1 MSNRVFK
8 AGPAV
13 DGVSELNLGYDT
25 LTPTIVFNGT
35 DHPTIYNGDIPADAH
50 NEGSAGPNF
59 VTSLILGTSCT
70 SIGDNAFKW
79 CNNLAMTNL
88 IIPDGVTSI
97 GVNAFT
103 DSPLITG
110 NIFIPD
116 SVTSIGTGSFNQL
129 GINGSI
135 TLSNNI
141 ESIGN
146 LTFYGNNT
154 ITGDLIIPDSV
165 KSIGSFAF
173 LNTGTAQSKL
183 QNELI
188 LGNSLESLGASA
200 FSGRGWSGNLDIPDT
215 LTPSSGNCF
224 GDNYFSSINI
234 NIPASGWATF
244 SNLTS
249 LKYVNVGTDHIS
261 GYDAAWRTTNGI
273 AASVEIRD
281 LNKFHITWND
291 SSGGFPKTV
300 LALFNNE
307 DLTAESV
314 RYEWLW
320 DSTGQ
325 TVTEGSTFLSP
336 KFLGVGDVKSEHWLQ
351 TTISDQTPRYTGL
364 TTIDLNGSGPLV
376 KSLDISQVRWPLKRI
391 ILEDVSNWIPEE
403 PLMKVKII
411 DGFKNF
417 TITNNPSLT
426 ELKFDLK
433 GGADIRDNSSA
444 DNGVIKISGMSALT
458 DISFSNPVEH
468 WEDRSYDVLEVN
480 TFEISNCNA
489 LTGTLDLRQITV
501 DVNPADTPT
510 AAPPTPL
517 TEFVTIRDPGNT
529 TDTTSFGDVSYAYQI
544 GKYAIRETD
553 IDAYNADPANA
564 GTLQITLTERGDD
577 KPATNVSWNE
587 AARYVNW
594 LNTRE
599 GEQGAYKFT
608 TNGVNDDIALW
619 SSAEAWQ
626 TDGENLFRHKD
637 AKYFLP
643 SEDEWYKAAYYKS
656 GGTNAGYW
664 LYPTGSDTD
673 PVPTAGSTITG
684 EAVYNQTTGQGPADV
699 DNAGGLSPYGTMGQG
714 GNTYEWCESA
724 FDGTNDS
731 TTESRAARGGDWD
744 DGAVSVPPAQNL
756 QSGVRAQY
764 PPGGESTSIGFR
776 VAKVYD
782 RFTSEFGMNLTDNTG
797 ITYLA
802 LGSGYNTKHTLNLRG
817 CTNLTGFYSF
827 DPKTLTIS
835 GVNDWSDCNFSGENL
850 LDISRF
856 VKGDPEK
863 EAYQNRAKLHGN
875 SVWDT
880 TGLTEETIENAL
892 ANNFIFAGATY
903 VIYRI
908 NCGGPLVTSIDNYMD
923 WEADNTINTTY
934 LTAASNNIF
943 TPGGTPTYT
952 FDSSVPASTPE
963 EVIHTERYD
972 EMTYNFPVSNGEYE
986 VRLYFAELFNGI
998 TSAGQRLFQVKINGV
1013 TKLLDFDRFAEAGS
1027 ILYKGITK
1035 SFNISTNNE
1044 LLTIEFINNVE
1055 NCAINAIE
1063 IIDLN

>member
-50 NEGSAGPNF
+50 NEGVSGPNF

-88 IIPDGVTSI
+88 IIPDSVTYI

-116 SVTSIGTGSFNQL
+116 SVTFIGTGSFNQL

-141 ESIGN
+141 ESIGPS
-146 LTFYGNNT
+146 TFYGNNT

-165 KSIGSFAF
+165 KNIGSFAF
-173 LNTGTAQSKL
+173 RNPALPGQSKL

-188 LGNSLESLGASA
+188 LGNSLESLGSNA
-200 FSGRGWSGNLDIPDT
+200 FAGRGWSGNLDIPDT
-215 LTPSSGNCF
+215 ITSLNVNCF
-224 GDNYFSSINI
+224 GENYFSSINI
-234 NIPASGWATF
+234 NIPAFGFGTF
-244 SNLTS
+244 NNLTS
-249 LKYVNVGTDHIS
+249 LKYINVGTDHIS
-261 GYDAAWRTTNGI
+261 GYDAAWRANNDI

-281 LNKFHITWND
+281 LNKFHITWN
-291 SSGGFPKTV
+291 SGGAP
-300 LALFNNE
+300 LAVIPLFNNE

-320 DSTGQ
+320 DSTGT
-325 TVTEGSTFLSP
+325 TVTEGSNLLSP
-336 KFLGVGDVKSEHWLQ
+336 KFLGAGDVISEHWLQ
-351 TTISDQTPRYTGL
+351 TTISDQTPSYTGL
-364 TTIDLNGSGPLV
+364 TTIDLNGSGAAV

-403 PLMKVKII
+403 PFMKVKII

-458 DISFSNPVEH
+458 DISFSNPVKH
-468 WEDRSYDVLEVN
+468 WEDKSYDGLEVN

-517 TEFVTIRDPGNT
+517 TEFVTIRDAGNAV
-529 TDTTSFGDVSYAYQI
+529 DAPQEPQNVGYGDVSYVYQI
-544 GKYAIRETD
+544 GRYTISEGD
-553 IDAYNADPANA
+553 IATYNAAPVNS
-564 GTLQITLTERGDD
+564 TRQITLDNRGTD
-577 KPATNVSWNE
+577 KPATISWNE
-587 AARYVNW
+587 AARYINW
-594 LNTRE
+594 LNIRE
-599 GEQGAYKFT
+599 GFQPAYKFDT
-608 TNGVNDDIALW
+608 GGVNDNISLW
-619 SSAEAWQ
+619 AVADSWTAG
-626 TDGENLFRHKD
+626 GENRYRHKYTT
-637 AKYFLP
+637 YFLP
-643 SEDEWYKAAYYKS
+643 SENEWYKAAYYDS
-656 GGTNAGYW
+656 QADVYYTYA
-664 LYPTGSDTD
+664 TGSDTL
-673 PVPTAGSTITG
+673 PTPTAGSTITG
-684 EAVYNQTTGQGPADV
+684 EAVYAQPGGQGPADV
-699 DNAGGLSPYGTMGQG
+699 NNAGGLSPYGTMGQG
-714 GNTYEWCESA
+714 GNVYEWIESA
-724 FDGTNDS
+724 LFSTLQGTNDPA
-731 TTESRAARGGDWD
+731 TEARGVRGGSW
-744 DGAVSVPPAQNL
+744 VSDPPN
-756 QSGVRAQY
+756 QSNFRSGNN
-764 PPGGESTSIGFR
+764 PDSEIFSNGFR

-797 ITYLA
+797 ITSLA

-817 CTNLTGFYSF
+817 CTNLTGFYPL

-835 GVNDWSDCNFSGENL
+835 GVNDWSDCNFSEGSL
-850 LDISRF
+850 LDISQF

-863 EAYQNRAKLHGN
+863 EAYQNRVKLHGN
-875 SVWDT
+875 PIWDDE
-880 TGLTEETIENAL
+880 LLDLATIENAL

-908 NCGGPLVTSIDNYMD
+908 NCGGPLATSIDNYMD

-952 FDSSVPASTPE
+952 FDSSVPTSTPE

>member
-50 NEGSAGPNF
+50 NEGVSGPNF

-88 IIPDGVTSI
+88 IIPDSVTYI

-116 SVTSIGTGSFNQL
+116 SVTFIGTGSFNQL

-141 ESIGN
+141 ESIGPS
-146 LTFYGNNT
+146 TFYGNNT

-165 KSIGSFAF
+165 KNIGSFAF
-173 LNTGTAQSKL
+173 RNPALPGQSKL

-188 LGNSLESLGASA
+188 LGNSLESLGSNA
-200 FSGRGWSGNLDIPDT
+200 FAGRGWSGNLDIPDT
-215 LTPSSGNCF
+215 ITSLNVNCF
-224 GDNYFSSINI
+224 GENYFSSINI
-234 NIPASGWATF
+234 NIPAVGIGTF
-244 SNLTS
+244 NNLTS
-249 LKYVNVGTDHIS
+249 LKYINVGTDHIS
-261 GYDAAWRTTNGI
+261 GYDAAWRANNDI

-281 LNKFHITWND
+281 LNKFHITWNW
-291 SSGGFPKTV
+291 GGAPLGV
-300 LALFNNE
+300 IPLFNNE

-325 TVTEGSTFLSP
+325 TVTEGSNLLSP
-336 KFLGVGDVKSEHWLQ
+336 KFLGAGDVISEHWLQ
-351 TTISDQTPRYTGL
+351 TTISDQTPSYTGL
-364 TTIDLNGSGPLV
+364 TTIDLNGSGAAV

-403 PLMKVKII
+403 PFMKVKII

-458 DISFSNPVEH
+458 DISFSNPVKH
-468 WEDRSYDVLEVN
+468 WEDKSYDGLEVN

-517 TEFVTIRDPGNT
+517 TEFVTIRDAGNAV
-529 TDTTSFGDVSYAYQI
+529 DAPQEPQNVGYGDVSYVYQI
-544 GKYAIRETD
+544 GRYTISEGD
-553 IDAYNADPANA
+553 IATYNAAPVNS
-564 GTLQITLTERGDD
+564 TRQITLDNRGTD
-577 KPATNVSWNE
+577 KPATISWNE
-587 AARYVNW
+587 AARYINW
-594 LNTRE
+594 LNIRE
-599 GEQGAYKFT
+599 GFQPAYKFDT
-608 TNGVNDDIALW
+608 GGVNDNISLW
-619 SSAEAWQ
+619 AVADSWTAG
-626 TDGENLFRHKD
+626 GENRYRHKYTT
-637 AKYFLP
+637 YFLP
-643 SEDEWYKAAYYKS
+643 SENEWYKAAYYDS
-656 GGTNAGYW
+656 QADVYYTYA
-664 LYPTGSDTD
+664 TGSDTL
-673 PVPTAGSTITG
+673 PTPTAGSTITG
-684 EAVYNQTTGQGPADV
+684 EAVYAQPGGQGPADV
-699 DNAGGLSPYGTMGQG
+699 NNAGGLSPYGTMGQG
-714 GNTYEWCESA
+714 GNVYEWIESA
-724 FDGTNDS
+724 LFSTLQGTNDPA
-731 TTESRAARGGDWD
+731 TEARGVRGGSW
-744 DGAVSVPPAQNL
+744 VSDPPN
-756 QSGVRAQY
+756 QSNFRSGNN
-764 PPGGESTSIGFR
+764 PDSEIFSNGFR

-797 ITYLA
+797 ITSLA

-817 CTNLTGFYSF
+817 CTNLTGFYPL

-835 GVNDWSDCNFSGENL
+835 GVNDWSDCNFSQGSL
-850 LDISRF
+850 LDISQF

-863 EAYQNRAKLHGN
+863 EAYQNRVKLHGN
-875 SVWDT
+875 PIWDDE
-880 TGLTEETIENAL
+880 LLDLATIENAL

-908 NCGGPLVTSIDNYMD
+908 NCGGPLATSIDNYMD

-952 FDSSVPASTPE
+952 FDSSVPTSTPE

>member
-35 DHPTIYNGDIPADAH
+35 DHPTIYNGDIPTDAH
-50 NEGSAGPNF
+50 NEGVSGPNF

-88 IIPDGVTSI
+88 IIPDSVTYI

-141 ESIGN
+141 ESIGPS
-146 LTFYGNNT
+146 TFYGNNT

-165 KSIGSFAF
+165 KNIGSFAF
-173 LNTGTAQSKL
+173 RNPGLPGQSKL

-188 LGNSLESLGASA
+188 LGNSLESLGSNA
-200 FSGRGWSGNLDIPDT
+200 FAGRGWSGNLDIPDT
-215 LTPSSGNCF
+215 ITSLNVNCF
-224 GDNYFSSINI
+224 GENYFSSINI
-234 NIPASGWATF
+234 NIPAFGFGTF
-244 SNLTS
+244 NNLTS
-249 LKYVNVGTDHIS
+249 LKYINVGTDHIS
-261 GYDAAWRTTNGI
+261 GYDAAWRANNDI

-281 LNKFHITWND
+281 LNKFHITWN
-291 SSGGFPKTV
+291 SGGAP
-300 LALFNNE
+300 LAVIPLFNNE

-325 TVTEGSTFLSP
+325 TVTEGSNLLSP
-336 KFLGVGDVKSEHWLQ
+336 KFLGAGDVISEHWLQ
-351 TTISDQTPRYTGL
+351 TTISDQTPSYTGL
-364 TTIDLNGSGPLV
+364 TTIDLNGSGAAV

-403 PLMKVKII
+403 PFMKVKII

-458 DISFSNPVEH
+458 DISFSNPVKH
-468 WEDRSYDVLEVN
+468 WEDKSYDGLEVN

-529 TDTTSFGDVSYAYQI
+529 TDTTGYGDVSYTYQI
-544 GKYAIRETD
+544 GKYEISEGD
-553 IDAYNADPANA
+553 IATYNADSANSTRLIVTSSR
-564 GTLQITLTERGDD
+564 GTN
-577 KPATNVSWNE
+577 KPATNISRNE
-587 AARYVNW
+587 MARYVNW

-599 GEQGAYKFT
+599 GEQAAYKFT
-608 TNGVNDDIALW
+608 TNGVNDNIALW

-664 LYPTGSDTD
+664 SYPTGSDTA
-673 PVPTAGSTITG
+673 PAIIPFSSGGTVG
-684 EAVYNQTTGQGPADV
+684 AVYGFKSSPADV
-699 DNAGGLSPYGTMGQG
+699 DNCGSLSPYGTMGQG
-714 GNTYEWCESA
+714 GNVYELLESA
-724 FDGTNDS
+724 FDGINDFDDPDDV
-731 TTESRAARGGDWD
+731 RVARGGGYTSSTNATTLLKGTRTFIEANKIYT
-744 DGAVSVPPAQNL
+744 GAD
-756 QSGVRAQY
+756 
-764 PPGGESTSIGFR
+764 TFGFR

-817 CTNLTGFYSF
+817 CTNLTGFYSLY
-827 DPKTLTIS
+827 PKTLTIS
-835 GVNDWSDCNFSGENL
+835 GVNDWSDCNFSEGQILNIAE
-850 LDISRF
+850 F
-856 VKGDPEK
+856 VKGDP
-863 EAYQNRAKLHGN
+863 ANSASANQVKLGGN
-875 SVWDT
+875 PIWVS
-880 TGLTEETIENAL
+880 GLTSQIIATAL
-892 ANNFIFAGATY
+892 ANNF
-903 VIYRI
+903 
-908 NCGGPLVTSIDNYMD
+908 
-923 WEADNTINTTY
+923 
-934 LTAASNNIF
+934 
-943 TPGGTPTYT
+943 T
-952 FDSSVPASTPE
+952 F
-963 EVIHTERYD
+963 
-972 EMTYNFPVSNGEYE
+972 
-986 VRLYFAELFNGI
+986 
-998 TSAGQRLFQVKINGV
+998 
-1013 TKLLDFDRFAEAGS
+1013 
-1027 ILYKGITK
+1027 
-1035 SFNISTNNE
+1035 
-1044 LLTIEFINNVE
+1044 VE
-1055 NCAINAIE
+1055 
-1063 IIDLN
+1063 